1 MFPKSGKSLTE
12 NYLTAQIVFKYLN
25 RWRSACLGDCQKGL
39 GSGRTSA
46 RGHTPFPGELACPS
60 LVLVLPS
67 IVLLNQEGLK
77 RKVADFRVFLRI
89 FLRLG

>member
-12 NYLTAQIVFKYLN
+12 KYLTVQIAFKCLN
-25 RWRSACLGDCQKGL
+25 SWSSACLGDCQKGL

-46 RGHTPFPGELACPS
+46 RGHTPFPGELACP
-60 LVLVLPS
+60 LVSVLPS
-67 IVLLNQEGLK
+67 IVLLNQEGLR